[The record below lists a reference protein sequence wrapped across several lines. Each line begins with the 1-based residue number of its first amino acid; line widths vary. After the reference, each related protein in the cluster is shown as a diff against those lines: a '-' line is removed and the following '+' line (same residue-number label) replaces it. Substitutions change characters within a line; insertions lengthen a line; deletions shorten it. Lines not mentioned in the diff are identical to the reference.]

1 MGKYGLAA
9 VAATNLIAEG
19 SVSDV
24 CKAWERAV
32 SQQFPGRVPA
42 QRKGCP
48 RAAYLGLCA
57 EGFVRGIERGNYTRS
72 VLNKRYAVD
81 AVKLLRS
88 DPSLAK
94 NTQTLWRR
102 VVNGASKVENS
113 QIDVVIALWERGLI
127 SAA

>member
-1 MGKYGLAA
+1 MLRPPP
-9 VAATNLIAEG
+9 G
-19 SVSDV
+19 STRT
-24 CKAWERAV
+24 APL
-32 SQQFPGRVPA
+32 FPYTTLFRS
-42 QRKGCP
+42 
-48 RAAYLGLCA
+48 AYLGLCA
-57 EGFVRGIERGNYTRS
+57 EGFVRGIERGNDTRS

-113 QIDVVIALWERGLI
+113 QIDVEIGRAHV
-127 SAA
+127 